1 MGLKDSGACKSY
13 LRTRLPRSFLNN
25 HSWLNEHQQHSGKV
39 SVLVLDFLLH
49 IHQIAHSS
57 KLSFEMVQKKLKN
70 VFINFIASFPR
81 LHTMVIL
88 LDEQEYTPLGKV
100 PTQQTRS
107 HSLTMEERS
116 TIVEG
121 GVLEKVDNTVL
132 DSIEEAFKDHPD
144 VVANKKNAFAVFF
157 SKYVR
162 TRALRKDM
170 MRLITNTLIDL
181 VEEKRIPYGLRV
193 YIDGISYA
201 TYYAPSSSFFH
212 TEEGQDMS
220 SSMNLSLGG
229 EEGEGASTPML
240 KRRKSISAVA
250 DVHAHSHEE
259 DKYIRL
265 CKLDINTNED
275 DETVVK
281 PVWFTKE
288 EQDSDIFGGFDGG
301 IRRGYMGESDVKIP
315 YYLWKIA
322 TMMDHQLKEGLAE
335 GVYTTD
341 SSSTTSSP
349 AFGMTVYISS
359 WDSDCIPLTLFAM
372 NGIYQSFPSLYPCH
386 PDRIEEDQD
395 GGGTRPGERSSPC
408 AVLRVL
414 LDGKQG
420 GSCWDL
426 EDFKRAAS
434 NGDPEKRKKSKKKKE
449 YSLNYDR
456 FVSPDEDEYL
466 TEVIDVGFLTHD
478 TKVYFS
484 NFYPVSQNPVE
495 TLCTFLMCGGTDF
508 VRSIPGVGFS
518 ALRAVFDAGG
528 YLLLSEAVSPSCERS
543 ETGLIRSFRINESC
557 LLGFYNLCIRY
568 ALSYGSIGKVSTE
581 ITSRKKT
588 LRSKINKTKKVLD
601 ELRKSD
607 IPADEEGH
615 THEQMEE
622 AIDRMEK
629 KREFL
634 DYFLWKDH
642 YVSLL
647 EVSSKMREDDAEKAE
662 EELANYL
669 GEISGMDECEHE
681 DWDNLHGALRKKK
694 QENIKK
700 TRDTMKKKHKKA
712 QDLIQKLS
720 EDETKWTQAQSKA
733 VTTLIGAHSLSG
745 KEAIAKLRVN
755 VVDPQTLSDA
765 EIYAT
770 RRASITD
777 ISGLKEVK
785 PLVRTLVWSFI
796 YWNMAPFFCL
806 RDSKTLRSTRVD
818 EGEEA
823 PSVFGFK
830 SGMRQYNNK
839 RKRTVVLA
847 DVVSPGKTITVCLK

>member
-25 HSWLNEHQQHSGKV
+25 YSWLNEHQQHSGKV

-107 HSLTMEERS
+107 DSLTMEERS
-116 TIVEG
+116 TIIEG
-121 GVLEKVDNTVL
+121 GVLEKVDHTVL

-220 SSMNLSLGG
+220 SSMSLSLAG
-229 EEGEGASTPML
+229 EEGEGASMPML

-250 DVHAHSHEE
+250 DVHAHSHAE

-341 SSSTTSSP
+341 PSSSP
-349 AFGMTVYISS
+349 VFGMTVYISS

-372 NGIYQSFPSLYPCH
+372 NGIYQAFTSLYPCH

-395 GGGTRPGERSSPC
+395 GGGTARGERRSPC

-426 EDFKRAAS
+426 EDFKRAAA
-434 NGDPEKRKKSKKKKE
+434 NGDHEKRRNSKKKKE

-478 TKVYFS
+478 AKVYFS
-484 NFYPVSQNPVE
+484 NFYPVSRNPVE

-518 ALRAVFDAGG
+518 TLRAVFDAGG
-528 YLLLSEAVSPSCERS
+528 YLLLSEAISPSCERS
-543 ETGLIRSFRINESC
+543 DTGLVRSFRINESC

-568 ALSYGSIGKVSTE
+568 ALSYGSMGKVSTE

-694 QENIKK
+694 QDNVKK
-700 TRDTMKKKHKKA
+700 TRDAMKKKHKKA

-720 EDETKWTQAQSKA
+720 EDETKWTQAQSRA

-765 EIYAT
+765 DVYAT

-796 YWNMAPFFCL
+796 YWNMAPFFCI

-830 SGMRQYNNK
+830 SGMREHNGK
-839 RKRTVVLA
+839 RKRTVLLA
-847 DVVSPGKTITVCLK
+847 DAVSPGKTITVCLK